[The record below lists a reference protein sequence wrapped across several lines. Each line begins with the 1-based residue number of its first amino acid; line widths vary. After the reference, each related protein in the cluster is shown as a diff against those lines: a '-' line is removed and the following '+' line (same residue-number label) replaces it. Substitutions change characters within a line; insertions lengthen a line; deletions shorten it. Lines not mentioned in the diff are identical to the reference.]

1 MKEKF
6 KAQKR
11 ALKKKRKQRRRQ
23 LRRIAEGRAE
33 DGTDTDATDSDAN
46 DSDTDTDT
54 DSDSD
59 ASDDEDLGEKMKD
72 FDKNTNAVATKDDKL
87 RTTTRNL
94 RIREDTA
101 KYLLN
106 LDVNSAFYDP
116 KSRSMRQNPLAHLK
130 EDEQGN
136 FRGDNYVRN
145 A

>member
-1 MKEKF
+1 M
-6 KAQKR
+6 
-11 ALKKKRKQRRRQ
+11 
-23 LRRIAEGRAE
+23 G
-33 DGTDTDATDSDAN
+33 DTG
-46 DSDTDTDT
+46 SDTDSDT

-72 FDKNTNAVATKDDKL
+72 FDKTTATVATKDDKL

-116 KSRSMRQNPLAHLK
+116 KSRSMRQNPLPGAQPG
-130 EDEQGN
+130 DTM
-136 FRGDNYVRN
+136 FTGDNFTR
-145 A
+145 ATG

>member
-1 MKEKF
+1 MD
-6 KAQKR
+6 
-11 ALKKKRKQRRRQ
+11 
-23 LRRIAEGRAE
+23 

-116 KSRSMRQNPLAHLK
+116 KSRSMRDNPHRHLK
-130 EDEQGN
+130 EEDQGLY
-136 FRGDNYVRN
+136 RGDNAVRN
-145 A
+145 SGDTKS